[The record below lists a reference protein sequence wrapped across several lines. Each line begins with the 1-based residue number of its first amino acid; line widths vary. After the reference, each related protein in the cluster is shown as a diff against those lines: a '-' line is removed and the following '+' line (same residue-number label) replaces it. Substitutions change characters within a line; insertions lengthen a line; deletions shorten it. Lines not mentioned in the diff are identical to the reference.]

1 MATIDH
7 DAKTVSTVCQPD
19 DEAGVRVALQEIL
32 DDNPGYTPV
41 LVVEGAD
48 GKETTYTSLTST
60 DVAKRPRGRPRTRTV
75 MVEVEEPIP
84 DDELTDE
91 EVAEDEAVE
100 DSSEE

>member
-1 MATIDH
+1 MARIDH

-32 DDNPGYTPV
+32 DDNPGYTPI

-48 GKETTYTSLTST
+48 GKEVTYTDLTSG
-60 DVAKRPRGRPRTRTV
+60 AKRGRGRPRTRTV

-91 EVAEDEAVE
+91 EVAEDEANE
-100 DSSEE
+100 DSAGE